1 MPNNKRNQSPVKI
14 CIITASRSEYGLMRW
29 LMNDLKSAKDFQLQ
43 IVVTGSHLSEE
54 HGMTY
59 REIEQDG
66 FSIDALIPL
75 YLDNAD
81 KVLLS
86 QATADLNVNL
96 ARVFVDLMP
105 DLVMVMGDRYELLS
119 VLTTCV
125 LSGIPLAHISGG
137 EITEGAID
145 DQIRHAMTKI
155 SHLHYVANEVYASR
169 VKQMGEEDWRI
180 CISGEPGLDNLY
192 RQPMHSLLELEVD
205 LGLDF
210 SKPTAIVTYHP
221 VTLHIDDLDKQL
233 KELCN
238 ALESAANKH
247 HLQYVI
253 TYPNADLGFDRI
265 IAVWNKFVDGRDDR
279 IVVKS
284 LGQSRY
290 LGALSSLTM
299 MIGNSSSGLVEAPSF
314 NMPVVNIGERQKG
327 RMRGKN
333 VIDVEC
339 SHIEILSGIE
349 SALVWDSSVSCFNPY
364 GDGKSSERV
373 LGHLRKIFTQYNSKQ
388 LLNKK
393 FTDTSQTLES
403 EKDFNSKHGL
413 EL

>member
-1 MPNNKRNQSPVKI
+1 MFNKKRNQLPIKI

-29 LMNDLKSAKDFQLQ
+29 LMNDLNNATDFQLQ

-59 REIEQDG
+59 REIELDG
-66 FSIDALIPL
+66 FSIDARIPL
-75 YLDNAD
+75 KLDIAD
-81 KVLLS
+81 TVLLN
-86 QATADLNVNL
+86 QATGDLNVNL
-96 ARVFVDLMP
+96 AEVFSDLKP

-125 LSGIPLAHISGG
+125 ISAIPLAHISGG

-145 DQIRHAMTKI
+145 DQIRHAMTKV

-169 VKQMGEEDWRI
+169 VKQMGEEMWRI
-180 CISGEPGLDNLY
+180 CVSGEPGLDNLY
-192 RQPMHSLLELEVD
+192 RQPTLSLAELEDD
-205 LGLDF
+205 LGLDL

-221 VTLHIDDLDKQL
+221 VTLHIDELDEQL
-233 KELCN
+233 KELCI
-238 ALESAANKH
+238 ALESAASKY

-253 TYPNADLGFDRI
+253 TYPNADVGFDRI
-265 IAVWNKFVDGRDDR
+265 VAVWNKFVDGNDNR
-279 IVVKS
+279 VLVKS

-290 LGALSSLTM
+290 LSALRSLSM

-314 NMPVVNIGERQKG
+314 NMPAVNIGERQKG

-339 SHIEILSGIE
+339 THTKILSGIE
-349 SALVWDSSVSCFNPY
+349 SALAWNSNALCFNPY
-364 GDGKSSERV
+364 GDGRSSERV
-373 LGHLRKIFTQYNSKQ
+373 LGHLRQVFTQYNSKQ

-393 FTDTSQTLES
+393 FTDMSQTLES
-403 EKDFNSKHGL
+403 EKDFNRKHGNGL
-413 EL
+413 